1 MNLQNYYLTSAREI
15 MRINGTTKA
24 PVVHHFGEAIAGAVT
39 IRAFKRENMFARKN
53 LELIDANASPF
64 FHSIAATEWLIQR
77 LEILSAV
84 VLSASALL
92 IVFLPK
98 GQIDPGVFSTAC
110 LVLYLISY
118 QEIEEAQYDV
128 QMHIMTLQL
137 IKWDSLPDFFCL
149 IGLVDYRRICGACDH
164 IWSFVKCLPS
174 FQRPAPVQ
182 LGKCYNLCGENQA
195 IHESSK

>member
-1 MNLQNYYLTSAREI
+1 

-24 PVVHHFGEAIAGAVT
+24 PIVHHFGEAIAGAVT

-92 IVFLPK
+92 IVFLPT
-98 GQIDPGVFSTAC
+98 GQIDPGVFSTA
-110 LVLYLISY
+110 
-118 QEIEEAQYDV
+118 A
-128 QMHIMTLQL
+128 
-137 IKWDSLPDFFCL
+137 
-149 IGLVDYRRICGACDH
+149 
-164 IWSFVKCLPS
+164 
-174 FQRPAPVQ
+174 
-182 LGKCYNLCGENQA
+182 
-195 IHESSK
+195 